1 MSVLHNRIQNQ
12 IPLQVLTLDDHLY
25 IGNMR
30 KHGSESMS
38 NGDQNMKKMMTNFFR
53 KGQIGDWKNYFTG
66 EKLKEWDD
74 WIEDNLTGTEIKM
87 VFE

>member
-1 MSVLHNRIQNQ
+1 
-12 IPLQVLTLDDHLY
+12 
-25 IGNMR
+25 MR

-66 EKLKEWDD
+66 DKLKEWDD

>member
-1 MSVLHNRIQNQ
+1 
-12 IPLQVLTLDDHLY
+12 
-25 IGNMR
+25 
-30 KHGSESMS
+30 MS